1 VDPERQQ
8 VVEAARGDEKSFQI
22 LWSAHRDAVYRFACW
37 MLEDRV
43 AAEDVVQDC
52 FIALLEHPGRF
63 DPERAS
69 LRAFLLG
76 IARNLC
82 RNRWRRIAS
91 EVDFEDND
99 DIAFE
104 EPGALDGLVSEEE
117 NAILNAALG
126 ALPPLQREALFLFE
140 YEGLSLEEAAA
151 VAQVNVG
158 TLKSR
163 LYRGRERLKREL
175 ARQGVRNGT

>member
-8 VVEAARGDEKSFQI
+8 VIEAARGDEKSFQL
-22 LWSAHRDAVYRFACW
+22 LWSGHRDAVYRFACW
-37 MLEDRV
+37 MLDDRV

-52 FIALLEHPGRF
+52 FIALLEHPARF

-69 LRAFLLG
+69 LRTFLLG

-82 RNRWRRIAS
+82 RNRWRRLAS
-91 EVDFEDND
+91 EVEFDH
-99 DIAFE
+99 E
-104 EPGALDGLVSEEE
+104 ETAAEESGTLDGLVSEEE
-117 NAILNAALG
+117 NAVLKAAIR
-126 ALPPLQREALFLFE
+126 ALPPLQREAIFLFE

-163 LYRGRERLKREL
+163 LHRGRERLKREL
-175 ARQGVRNGT
+175 ARLGVRNGT